1 MSALPDLHLDDPL
14 AGPVRDVFDALNES
28 AARYVVLRG
37 FDPIEELAWSADI
50 DVFIPAR
57 ELERVGSLLN
67 FSGWRHRRSQTG
79 RLPHRFF
86 DNWESDIA
94 LVRSLDVVTSLRYG
108 KDSRYVLRN
117 SEAVLSTSAMEHGV
131 RVPSPWMAAFCF
143 ALHVT
148 LDKGVVS
155 LANARRG
162 ATMRQKC
169 CAYPEGKALLLK
181 NFGAVA
187 LEFVE
192 DFFEVLAKDASN
204 ELPSLIARAVSLPCL
219 VSDAMGPRL
228 HAIRNRWRQLLR
240 PVARVAVLGIDG
252 SGKSTV
258 VDKMSNGGG
267 TVRVHSAYLG
277 HNHYRTLPAQWL
289 SRRLGAMRERG
300 NTSGVTYRVFANLDA
315 LWQPFEQLA
324 RMMIAEHRAELVFYD
339 RFPLGQDDG
348 HPSTLWGKVLLAYKR
363 FMRALLP
370 GPDLVILLDGDDRTI
385 WERKKE
391 MPFDVHV
398 RTQGGYRKL
407 LEALSCSTA
416 VVRSDDTLE
425 ETVSGVRAALR
436 ECQQVQSKIYG
447 AMDSSELPSAR
458 NLST

>member
-1 MSALPDLHLDDPL
+1 MSALPDPRIGDPL
-14 AGPVRDVFDALNES
+14 AGPVRDAFNALNES

-37 FDPIEELAWSADI
+37 FEPIAELAWSADI
-50 DVFIPAR
+50 DVFIPET
-57 ELERVGSLLN
+57 ELARVGALLN
-67 FSGWRHRRSQTG
+67 SVGWRRRRSQTG
-79 RLPHRFF
+79 RLPHQFF

-117 SEAVLSTSAMEHGV
+117 AESVLSTSVMEQGV

-143 ALHVT
+143 ALHVI

-155 LANARRG
+155 SANARRG
-162 ATMRQKC
+162 VTMLQKC
-169 CAYPEGKALLLK
+169 HTHSEGKDVLTE
-181 NFGAVA
+181 NFGAGA
-187 LEFVE
+187 LELVE
-192 DFFEVLAKDASN
+192 DFFEVLGKNGSG
-204 ELPSLIARAVSLPCL
+204 ELLHLPARAVALPCL
-219 VSDAMGPRL
+219 AHDIVGPRL
-228 HAIRNRWRQLLR
+228 HAIRTRWRQLLR

-258 VDKMSNGGG
+258 VDKMSKGGG
-267 TVRVHSAYLG
+267 TVSVHSAYLG
-277 HNHYRTLPAQWL
+277 HNHYRTLPARWL
-289 SRRLGAMRERG
+289 SRRLGEMRERG
-300 NTSGVTYRVFANLDA
+300 NTSGVTYRVLANIDA

-363 FMRALLP
+363 FMRSLLP
-370 GPDLVILLDGDDRTI
+370 GPDLVILLDGDDRVI
-385 WERKKE
+385 WERKQE

-398 RTQGGYRKL
+398 RTQISYREL
-407 LEALSCSTA
+407 LATLSYSTA
-416 VVRSDDTLE
+416 VVRSDDVLEATL
-425 ETVSGVRAALR
+425 VGVRRALR
-436 ECQQVQSKIYG
+436 KCQHVQGKIYG

-458 NLST
+458 N